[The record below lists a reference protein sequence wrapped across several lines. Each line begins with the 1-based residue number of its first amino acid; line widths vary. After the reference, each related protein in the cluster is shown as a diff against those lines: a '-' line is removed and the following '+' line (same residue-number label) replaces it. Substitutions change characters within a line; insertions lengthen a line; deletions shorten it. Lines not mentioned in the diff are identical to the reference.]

1 MTVNTFVM
9 SGEVKRVDVNKKT
22 TPQGPAAVMM
32 VQYGPSR
39 AKTERSVQFLN
50 LALVRIPPYVYS
62 KHEGKVK
69 QGCLVDLVGHVQ
81 GVLKTVMNDAFVSN
95 ELVIDRLQIV
105 DFGEEAPA
113 AGITEDQVASA
124 PATAEAAPVV

>member
-1 MTVNTFVM
+1 MTVNTFVL

-22 TPQGPAAVMM
+22 TPQGPAAVIM

-39 AKTERSVQFLN
+39 AKTDRSVQFLN

-69 QGCLVDLVGHVQ
+69 AGCLVDLVGHVQ

-105 DFGEEAPA
+105 DFGE
-113 AGITEDQVASA
+113 DSA
-124 PATAEAAPVV
+124 PPQESEAAPVAADPVPAA

>member
-1 MTVNTFVM
+1 MTVNTFVL

-39 AKTERSVQFLN
+39 AKTDRSIQFLN

-69 QGCLVDLVGHVQ
+69 AGCLVDLVGHVQ

-95 ELVIDRLQIV
+95 ELVIDRLQVV
-105 DFGEEAPA
+105 DFGEEGPP
-113 AGITEDQVASA
+113 VSA
-124 PATAEAAPVV
+124 PDEQSTEAPPVEAGA